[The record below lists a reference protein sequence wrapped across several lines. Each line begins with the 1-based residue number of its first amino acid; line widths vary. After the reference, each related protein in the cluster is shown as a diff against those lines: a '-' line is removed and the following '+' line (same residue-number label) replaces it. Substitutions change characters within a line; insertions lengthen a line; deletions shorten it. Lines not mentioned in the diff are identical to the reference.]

1 MYPLSNIFLTL
12 SLSLSSTVPPTNILN
27 FPSVSSR
34 VINYNDDVR
43 FLEHVVVQLTAVF
56 EPVGGI
62 LQPQSGDIE
71 LDLTSPMGTTSNLLP
86 RRPQD
91 TRIGGYRDWPFMSVH
106 FWGEDP
112 SGDWTLTVRNHGF
125 IGTLVV
131 RDIRFTFYGTA
142 QVPAAVA
149 RIPQQCHELCLR
161 DCAAPGPEFCDAC
174 RQLRLADNLM
184 CVDECPPGQVERRGY
199 CYNPLLPEPACL
211 DAAEYTCK
219 MKCEDGCSKGMVYKI
234 GHACYDICLLRHRK
248 KEYILLQT

>member
-1 MYPLSNIFLTL
+1 M
-12 SLSLSSTVPPTNILN
+12 
-27 FPSVSSR
+27 SSR
-34 VINYNDDVR
+34 VLNYNDDVR

-112 SGDWTLTVRNHGF
+112 TGDWTLTVRNHWF